1 MPDVVVVGGGPAG
14 SACAL
19 SLARRGIGV
28 TVVERQR
35 FPRRKVCGEYLNGGA
50 VAALD
55 ALGLREP
62 LARVARPLRGVRIVP
77 PGSAAL
83 EMPFPS
89 PSLACERAVL
99 DALLLDAARA
109 AGAEI
114 LRGHAE
120 DLAFD
125 GGRVCGVVVR
135 DERGSRRTLGARVV
149 VGADGTGSVVARK
162 LALARASRGV
172 RRFALGGH
180 YRGFGKLDAHVEMYV
195 GTGAYFAINPLDEE
209 RANVMVVVRDGD
221 LGAWSGAVDE
231 GMRGKAAT
239 LGRGHR
245 SFAEAERMGP
255 RVSVGPLAFEVTSA
269 VRAGALLV
277 GDAAGFLNPFTGQG
291 VFLALRSAREAADA
305 IAAGFAETARA
316 DAAFAAYAAGRERDY
331 SVRKRLT
338 RVVNLLVDVPPLA
351 RRAVARL
358 GGRPELG
365 ATLLGAL
372 GGTLAPERGL
382 SPALLGRLLA

>member
-1 MPDVVVVGGGPAG
+1 MGGGPAG

-28 TVVERQR
+28 TLVERQR

-55 ALGLREP
+55 DLGLRERVE
-62 LARVARPLRGVRIVP
+62 RVAHPLHGIRIVP
-77 PGSAAL
+77 PGTAAL
-83 EMPFPS
+83 ELPFATR
-89 PSLACERAVL
+89 SLACERAVL
-99 DALLLDAARA
+99 DALLLDAARE
-109 AGAEI
+109 AGACVV
-114 LRGHAE
+114 RGHAE
-120 DLAFD
+120 DLAFSAD
-125 GGRVCGVVVR
+125 RVTGVVVR
-135 DERGSRRTLGARVV
+135 DEDGARRTLDARVV
-149 VGADGTGSVVARK
+149 VGADGAGSLVARK
-162 LALARASRGV
+162 LRLARAARGE

-180 YRGFGKLDAHVEMYV
+180 YRGFGKLESHVEMYV

-231 GMRGKAAT
+231 GMRGKAAA

-245 SFAEAERMGP
+245 SFDAAERLGP
-255 RVSVGPLAFEVTSA
+255 RVSVGPLAFDVSA
-269 VRAGALLV
+269 VVRGRAVLI

-291 VFLALRSAREAADA
+291 VYLALRGAREAAEA
-305 IAAGFAETARA
+305 IAAGFA
-316 DAAFAAYAAGRERDY
+316 DATSAEAALASYAHHRERDFA
-331 SVRKRLT
+331 VRKRLT

-358 GGRPELG
+358 GARPDLG

-372 GGTLAPERGL
+372 AGTLAPERAL
-382 SPALLGRLLA
+382 SPMLLGRMLV